1 MIGRSFL
8 LLALAGICASQ
19 AQAKLPVCGY
29 RVVETLPHD
38 PAMFTE
44 GFFYL
49 DGMLFESA
57 GMPGASRIVAR
68 TPSSAKPLRA
78 INIDP
83 RLFGEGI
90 IDWGDQLISLTWRD
104 GIGLRWK
111 RDTFELIGRFRLDGE
126 GWGMT
131 RDAESIYQ
139 SDGSSTLIVR
149 DPDSFAVRRHLPVTA
164 DGAPVDS
171 LNELEWIEGEIWA
184 NVWMT
189 DRIARIDPA
198 SGHVKA
204 WIDLNGLRARANPH
218 LPDDVLNGIA
228 YDAGAKRIFVTGKHW
243 DKVFQIAVT
252 CPDAQP
258 SPPTRHRARR

>member
-1 MIGRSFL
+1 MICRSFL
-8 LLALAGICASQ
+8 LLLLAGLGAPQ
-19 AQAKLPVCGY
+19 AQAKVPVCGY
-29 RVVETLPHD
+29 RVDEALPHD

-44 GFFYL
+44 GFFYR
-49 DGMLFESA
+49 DGMFFESA

-68 TPSSAKPLRA
+68 PLSSAKPLRA
-78 INIDP
+78 VGIDP

-111 RDTFELIGRFRLDGE
+111 RDTFELIGSFRLDGE

-149 DPDSFAVRRHLPVTA
+149 DPDSFAARRLLPVTA
-164 DGAPVDS
+164 DGAPVER

-189 DRIARIDPA
+189 DRIARIDPV

-204 WIDLNGLRARANPH
+204 WIDLDGLRARANPH
-218 LPDDVLNGIA
+218 IPDDVLNGIA
-228 YDAGAKRIFVTGKHW
+228 YDAKAKRIFVTGKHW
-243 DKVFQIAVT
+243 DKVFRIAVT
-252 CPDAQP
+252 CPDARP
-258 SPPTRHRARR
+258 SALRRRRARG

>member
-1 MIGRSFL
+1 MICRSFL
-8 LLALAGICASQ
+8 LLLLAGLGAPQ
-19 AQAKLPVCGY
+19 PQAKVPVCGY
-29 RVVETLPHD
+29 RVDEALPHD

-44 GFFYL
+44 GFFYR
-49 DGMLFESA
+49 DGMFFESA

-68 TPSSAKPLRA
+68 PLSSAKPLRA
-78 INIDP
+78 VGIDP

-111 RDTFELIGRFRLDGE
+111 RDTFELIGSFRLDGE

-149 DPDSFAVRRHLPVTA
+149 DPDSFAARRLLPVTA
-164 DGAPVDS
+164 DGAPVER

-189 DRIARIDPA
+189 DRIARISPNTGEV
-198 SGHVKA
+198 SA
-204 WIDLNGLRARANPH
+204 WIDLATLFPLAERRPPA
-218 LPDDVLNGIA
+218 DVLNGIA
-228 YDAGAKRIFVTGKHW
+228 YDKATRRIYITGKKW
-243 DKVFQIAVT
+243 PRLYQITV
-252 CPDAQP
+252 
-258 SPPTRHRARR
+258 S